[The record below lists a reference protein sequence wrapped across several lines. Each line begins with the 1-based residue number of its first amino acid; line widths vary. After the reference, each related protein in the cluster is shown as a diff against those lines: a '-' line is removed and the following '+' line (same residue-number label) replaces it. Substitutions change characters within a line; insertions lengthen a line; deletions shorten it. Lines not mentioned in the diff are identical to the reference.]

1 MVNETAED
9 VWFDDFSI
17 SRTPSIVIQETHGAC
32 TELLRN
38 PWGLELTG
46 LGYQYAGIKAN
57 KYLYNGKELIEENGL
72 QYYDYGARMYDPVLG
87 RWGVV
92 DPLADQR
99 SWMTPYNYVQN
110 NPLNRIDPD
119 GMLDEWRLNTETGD
133 LAWMSDL
140 GGDSQQ
146 TVHIGNRKT
155 IIEGS
160 KEDIHVGAVS
170 KPGGSDGDFVYT
182 ASKGDLWSNIPDEYQ
197 GHYSSRDLVERYNAA
212 QDGGIKIR
220 SIRDMEGQGLS
231 RREMVWNRSDYGRH
245 LITKYGSKDAFY
257 MAADLGMMP
266 LPSPAG
272 FDDFA
277 FAGSGL
283 SAINNFSKN
292 RSALKVTSQLNIAA
306 RGVKLSNNPW
316 IKFLQQNKGSWS
328 GKDWLNQ
335 ARQAYKV
342 LKK

>member
-1 MVNETAED
+1 YVYIYLSNENTTPVE
-9 VWFDDFSI
+9 VFFDDFKVTH
-17 SRTPSIVIQETHGAC
+17 TPTDIVQKDDYYPFGLTFNS
-32 TELLRN
+32 LLREN
-38 PWGLELTG
+38 SLGNKYLFNGKERQELTG
-46 LGYQYAGIKAN
+46 WD
-57 KYLYNGKELIEENGL
+57 
-72 QYYDYGARMYDPVLG
+72 DYGARMYMADIG

-92 DPLADQR
+92 DPMADQR

-182 ASKGDLWSNIPDEYQ
+182 ASKADLWSDIPDEYQ

-245 LITKYGSKDAFY
+245 LVTKYGSKDAFY